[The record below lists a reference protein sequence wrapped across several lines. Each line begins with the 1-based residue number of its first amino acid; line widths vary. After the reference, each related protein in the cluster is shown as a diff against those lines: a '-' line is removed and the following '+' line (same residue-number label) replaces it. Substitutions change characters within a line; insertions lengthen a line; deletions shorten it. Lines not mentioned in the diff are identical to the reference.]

1 MSQLFAQQSFAI
13 KWQHSCYTGRLSASS
28 NVRFVLSFRATVSE
42 QNKMEVRDENA
53 FGRRIFQ
60 AILLMECLDDYEV
73 PKTRERRFW
82 TREWLTFLQVT

>member
-1 MSQLFAQQSFAI
+1 
-13 KWQHSCYTGRLSASS
+13 
-28 NVRFVLSFRATVSE
+28 
-42 QNKMEVRDENA
+42 MEVRDENA